1 MPFASV
7 AIHNALCR
15 SNCKPLTPHFLPSSA
30 GVMNVFQEP
39 FTNCSRPSPWPG
51 FQRPAQTDPS
61 GARARSDIPASPRFD
76 FSPGKSYEVEE
87 PGFHRTIPVECPIR
101 KYPRLSLIN
110 TLALGGTPSFGV

>member
-15 SNCKPLTPHFLPSSA
+15 SNCKPLTPDLILSSD
-30 GVMNVFQEP
+30 GVMDFFQEP
-39 FTNCSRPSPWPG
+39 STNCPRASPWFG
-51 FQRPAQTDPS
+51 FQRLAQADPS
-61 GARARSDIPASPRFD
+61 GARARSDIPANPRFD
-76 FSPGKSYEVEE
+76 FSPGNSYEMEE

-101 KYPRLSLIN
+101 KYPRSSLIN